1 MNIVFPIE
9 KGVID
14 INYEDEQVRFS
25 YPMLEPVNIILSKKF
40 LEKGIIILNFVIM
53 IEMGKK
59 YKKIAKGDLKLLT
72 KYFMEGKNNYENW
85 ITIKPFSRQLE
96 NLGVQSDLLKNDQGN
111 GKIYATIELKDPVE
125 DFKKKVGLYQVDKG
139 QSSTENIPKKIEFL
153 DNLSDVS
160 ISILDTKEE
169 DREGL
174 ELEQFIEY
182 EYIEGLKLL
191 LQNDYKN
198 ILPNDFVK
206 LRQLNEILYGK
217 YIDLSNAYNETLYSL
232 TSLNEEMRQQAKKY
246 YDEYKLLKKDVYNGR
261 IELKKQSEE
270 LQLEIKENNQENLN
284 IKEDIDKYI
293 SEKKQFKSLLGIN
306 EEEEEEKK
314 DENIMDEND
323 ILIHLLKNLSEK
335 GYDIYK
341 DANLSEKELKL
352 IEGSFDIKNKNNE
365 NVNKDINKIEENK
378 NNTNKKEDKNNLDN
392 KEENK
397 ENIDM
402 NKEEKKNENLNEK
415 GGISS
420 GKKNENGMEEYDYD
434 YDNDDIKENFELGN
448 QVVSLIEKDVNDL
461 YLKKIIEQIK
471 IDQINAIT
479 YNFEK
484 ENEDNPHEITLKI
497 ENGELYC
504 IDGTKFSAWLIKN
517 FSAQ

>member
-1 MNIVFPIE
+1 
-9 KGVID
+9 
-14 INYEDEQVRFS
+14 
-25 YPMLEPVNIILSKKF
+25 
-40 LEKGIIILNFVIM
+40 M

-72 KYFMEGKNNYENW
+72 KYFLEGKNNYENW
-85 ITIKPFSRQLE
+85 ITIKPFTRQLE
-96 NLGVQSDLLKNDQGN
+96 NLGVQSDLLKNDQAN
-111 GKIYATIELKDPVE
+111 GKIYATIELKEPIE
-125 DFKKKVGLYQVDKG
+125 EFKKKVGLYQVDKG
-139 QSSTENIPKKIEFL
+139 QSSSENIPKKIEFL

-261 IELKKQSEE
+261 IELKKQNEE

-306 EEEEEEKK
+306 EEEKEKEE
-314 DENIMDEND
+314 NNMNEND

-341 DANLSEKELKL
+341 DANLTEEEMKL
-352 IEGSFDIKNKNNE
+352 IEGTLDIKNKINNENE
-365 NVNKDINKIEENK
+365 NVNSNKKEENK
-378 NNTNKKEDKNNLDN
+378 NNLNPKEDKNNFDN
-392 KEENK
+392 KEDNK
-397 ENIDM
+397 ENIDINM
-402 NKEEKKNENLNEK
+402 EENKNENLKENER
-415 GGISS
+415 ISS
-420 GKKNENGMEEYDYD
+420 GKKEENENEEYDHD

-479 YNFEK
+479 YKFEK
-484 ENEDNPHEITLKI
+484 ENEENPHEITLKI
-497 ENGELYC
+497 ENGDLYC

-517 FSAQ
+517 FSSQ

>member
-261 IELKKQSEE
+261 IELKKQNEE

-293 SEKKQFKSLLGIN
+293 SEKKQFKRLLGIN
-306 EEEEEEKK
+306 EVEEKK
-314 DENIMDEND
+314 DENNMDEND

-341 DANLSEKELKL
+341 DANLTEEEMKL
-352 IEGSFDIKNKNNE
+352 MEGTLDIKNKINNE
-365 NVNKDINKIEENK
+365 NGNVNSNKKEENK
-378 NNTNKKEDKNNLDN
+378 NNLNLKEDKNNLDN
-392 KEENK
+392 IEENK
-397 ENIDM
+397 ENIDINM
-402 NKEEKKNENLNEK
+402 EENKNENLKENER
-415 GGISS
+415 ISS
-420 GKKNENGMEEYDYD
+420 GKKEENENEEYDYD

-479 YNFEK
+479 YKFEK

-497 ENGELYC
+497 ENGDLYC

-517 FSAQ
+517 FSSQ

>member
-1 MNIVFPIE
+1 
-9 KGVID
+9 
-14 INYEDEQVRFS
+14 
-25 YPMLEPVNIILSKKF
+25 
-40 LEKGIIILNFVIM
+40 M

-72 KYFMEGKNNYENW
+72 KYFLDGKNIYENW
-85 ITIKPFSRQLE
+85 INIKPFTRQLE
-96 NLGVQSDLLKNDQGN
+96 NLGVQSDLLQDDKGN
-111 GKIYATIELKDPVE
+111 GKIYATIELKDNLDE
-125 DFKKKVGLYQVDKG
+125 FKKKVAVYSPDNVDGGGAKN
-139 QSSTENIPKKIEFL
+139 ENENFSKKIEFN

-232 TSLNEEMRQQAKKY
+232 SSLNEEIRQQAKKY
-246 YDEYKLLKKDVYNGR
+246 YEEYKLLKKDVYNGR
-261 IELKKQSEE
+261 IELKKQNEE
-270 LQLEIKENNQENLN
+270 LQLEIKDNNKENSD
-284 IKEDIDKYI
+284 IKEDLEKYI

-306 EEEEEEKK
+306 EEEKENKNEQKEENK
-314 DENIMDEND
+314 DNEND
-323 ILIHLLKNLSEK
+323 MLINLLKNLSEQ
-335 GYDIYK
+335 GYDIFK
-341 DANLSEKELKL
+341 GANLTEEEMKL
-352 IEGSFDIKNKNNE
+352 IEGNFDINNMNE
-365 NVNKDINKIEENK
+365 NEKINQKNDNENNNTGKKEDNINNMNNSNIKSNKKENDEMNPEEEKNEKEEITQENK
-378 NNTNKKEDKNNLDN
+378 N
-392 KEENK
+392 EENG
-397 ENIDM
+397 
-402 NKEEKKNENLNEK
+402 EEL
-415 GGISS
+415 
-420 GKKNENGMEEYDYD
+420 EEYDYD
-434 YDNDDIKENFELGN
+434 NEDIKENFELGN

-479 YNFEK
+479 YTFEK
-484 ENEDNPHEITLKI
+484 ENDDNPHEITLKI

-504 IDGTKFSAWLIKN
+504 VDGTKFSAWLIKN
-517 FSAQ
+517 FAAQ

>member
-1 MNIVFPIE
+1 
-9 KGVID
+9 
-14 INYEDEQVRFS
+14 
-25 YPMLEPVNIILSKKF
+25 
-40 LEKGIIILNFVIM
+40 M

-72 KYFMEGKNNYENW
+72 KYFLEGKNNYENW
-85 ITIKPFSRQLE
+85 ITIKPFTRQLE
-96 NLGVQSDLLKNDQGN
+96 NLGVQNDLLKNDQAN
-111 GKIYATIELKDPVE
+111 GKIYATIELKEPIE
-125 DFKKKVGLYQVDKG
+125 EFKKKVGLYQVDKG
-139 QSSTENIPKKIEFL
+139 QSTSENIPKKIEFL

-261 IELKKQSEE
+261 IELKKQNEE

-293 SEKKQFKSLLGIN
+293 SEKKQFKNLLGIN
-306 EEEEEEKK
+306 EEEKEKEE
-314 DENIMDEND
+314 NNMNEND
-323 ILIHLLKNLSEK
+323 ILIQLLKNLSEK

-341 DANLSEKELKL
+341 DANLTEEEMKL
-352 IEGSFDIKNKNNE
+352 IEGTFDIKNKINNE
-365 NVNKDINKIEENK
+365 NGNVNSNKKEENK
-378 NNTNKKEDKNNLDN
+378 NNLNPKEDKNNFDN

-397 ENIDM
+397 ENIDINM
-402 NKEEKKNENLNEK
+402 EENKNENLKENER
-415 GGISS
+415 ISS
-420 GKKNENGMEEYDYD
+420 GKKEENENEEYDYD

-479 YNFEK
+479 YKFEK
-484 ENEDNPHEITLKI
+484 ENEENPHEITLKI
-497 ENGELYC
+497 ENGDLYC

-517 FSAQ
+517 FSSQ

>member
-1 MNIVFPIE
+1 
-9 KGVID
+9 
-14 INYEDEQVRFS
+14 
-25 YPMLEPVNIILSKKF
+25 
-40 LEKGIIILNFVIM
+40 M
-53 IEMGKK
+53 IEIGKK

-72 KYFMEGKNNYENW
+72 KYFLDGKNIYENW
-85 ITIKPFSRQLE
+85 INIKPFTRQLE
-96 NLGVQSDLLKNDQGN
+96 NLGVQSDLLQNDKGN
-111 GKIYATIELKDPVE
+111 GKIYATIELKDPLDE
-125 DFKKKVGLYQVDKG
+125 FKKKVGVFGEAPNPDLGVG
-139 QSSTENIPKKIEFL
+139 QNENFLKKMEFN

-217 YIDLSNAYNETLYSL
+217 YIDLSNAYNETLYSIS
-232 TSLNEEMRQQAKKY
+232 SLNEEIRQQAKKY
-246 YDEYKLLKKDVYNGR
+246 YEEYKLLKKDVYNGR

-270 LQLEIKENNQENLN
+270 LQLEKKDNNKENSDIKEEM
-284 IKEDIDKYI
+284 EKYI
-293 SEKKQFKSLLGIN
+293 NEKKQFKSLLGIN
-306 EEEEEEKK
+306 EEEENKKEQKEEEK
-314 DENIMDEND
+314 DNTSYEND
-323 ILIHLLKNLSEK
+323 MLINLLKNLSSQ
-335 GYDIYK
+335 GYDIFK
-341 DANLSEKELKL
+341 GANLTEEEMKL
-352 IEGSFDIKNKNNE
+352 IEGTFDMNNMNENENINQKVENIINSSEKKESVINNMNNNNMNSEKKENAEINPEEEKIEKEDNAPDNKN
-365 NVNKDINKIEENK
+365 EENG
-378 NNTNKKEDKNNLDN
+378 
-392 KEENK
+392 EE
-397 ENIDM
+397 
-402 NKEEKKNENLNEK
+402 
-415 GGISS
+415 
-420 GKKNENGMEEYDYD
+420 MEEYDYD
-434 YDNDDIKENFELGN
+434 NEEIKENFELGN

-479 YNFEK
+479 YTFEK
-484 ENEDNPHEITLKI
+484 ESDDNPHEITLKI
-497 ENGELYC
+497 ENGELFC

>member
-1 MNIVFPIE
+1 
-9 KGVID
+9 
-14 INYEDEQVRFS
+14 
-25 YPMLEPVNIILSKKF
+25 
-40 LEKGIIILNFVIM
+40 M

-261 IELKKQSEE
+261 IELKKQNEE

-306 EEEEEEKK
+306 EAEEKK
-314 DENIMDEND
+314 DENNMDEND

-341 DANLSEKELKL
+341 DANLTEEEMKL
-352 IEGSFDIKNKNNE
+352 IEGSFEIKNKNNE

-378 NNTNKKEDKNNLDN
+378 NNSNKKEDKNNLDN

-420 GKKNENGMEEYDYD
+420 GKKKENGMEEYDYD

>member
-1 MNIVFPIE
+1 
-9 KGVID
+9 
-14 INYEDEQVRFS
+14 
-25 YPMLEPVNIILSKKF
+25 
-40 LEKGIIILNFVIM
+40 M

-72 KYFMEGKNNYENW
+72 KYFLEGKNNYENW
-85 ITIKPFSRQLE
+85 ITIKPFTRQLE
-96 NLGVQSDLLKNDQGN
+96 NLGVQSDLLKNDQAN
-111 GKIYATIELKDPVE
+111 GKIYATIELKEPIE
-125 DFKKKVGLYQVDKG
+125 EFKKKVGLYQVDKD
-139 QSSTENIPKKIEFL
+139 QSTSENIPKKIEFL

-261 IELKKQSEE
+261 IELKKQNEE

-306 EEEEEEKK
+306 EEEKEKEE
-314 DENIMDEND
+314 NNMNEND

-341 DANLSEKELKL
+341 DANLTEEEMKL
-352 IEGSFDIKNKNNE
+352 IEGTLDIKNKINNE
-365 NVNKDINKIEENK
+365 NGNVNSNKKEENK
-378 NNTNKKEDKNNLDN
+378 NNLNQKEDKNILDN

-397 ENIDM
+397 ENIDINM
-402 NKEEKKNENLNEK
+402 EENKNENLKENER
-415 GGISS
+415 ISS
-420 GKKNENGMEEYDYD
+420 GKKEENENEEYDYD

-479 YNFEK
+479 YKFEK
-484 ENEDNPHEITLKI
+484 ENEENPHEITLKI
-497 ENGELYC
+497 ENGDLYC

-517 FSAQ
+517 FSSQ

>member
-1 MNIVFPIE
+1 
-9 KGVID
+9 
-14 INYEDEQVRFS
+14 
-25 YPMLEPVNIILSKKF
+25 
-40 LEKGIIILNFVIM
+40 M
-53 IEMGKK
+53 IEIGKK

-72 KYFMEGKNNYENW
+72 KYFLDGKNIYENW
-85 ITIKPFSRQLE
+85 INIKPFARQLE
-96 NLGVQSDLLKNDQGN
+96 NLGVQSDLLQNDKGN
-111 GKIYATIELKDPVE
+111 GKIYATIELKDPLDE
-125 DFKKKVGLYQVDKG
+125 FKKKVGVFGEAPNQDLGVG
-139 QSSTENIPKKIEFL
+139 QNENFLKKMEFN

-217 YIDLSNAYNETLYSL
+217 YIDLSNAYNETLYSIS
-232 TSLNEEMRQQAKKY
+232 SLNEEIRQQAKKY
-246 YDEYKLLKKDVYNGR
+246 YEEYKLLKKDVYNGR

-270 LQLEIKENNQENLN
+270 LQLEIKDNNKENSD
-284 IKEDIDKYI
+284 IKEEMEKYI
-293 SEKKQFKSLLGIN
+293 NEKKQFKSLLGIN
-306 EEEEEEKK
+306 EEEENKKEQKEEEK
-314 DENIMDEND
+314 DNTSYEND
-323 ILIHLLKNLSEK
+323 MLINLLKNLSSQ
-335 GYDIYK
+335 GYDIFK
-341 DANLSEKELKL
+341 GANLTEEEMKL
-352 IEGSFDIKNKNNE
+352 IEGTFDMNNMNENENINQKVENIINSSEKKESDINNMNNNNMNSEKKENAEINPEEEKIEKEDNAPDNKN
-365 NVNKDINKIEENK
+365 EENG
-378 NNTNKKEDKNNLDN
+378 
-392 KEENK
+392 EE
-397 ENIDM
+397 
-402 NKEEKKNENLNEK
+402 
-415 GGISS
+415 
-420 GKKNENGMEEYDYD
+420 MEEYDYD
-434 YDNDDIKENFELGN
+434 NEDIKENFELGN

-479 YNFEK
+479 YTFEK
-484 ENEDNPHEITLKI
+484 ESDDNPHEITLKI
-497 ENGELYC
+497 ENGELFC

>member
-1 MNIVFPIE
+1 
-9 KGVID
+9 
-14 INYEDEQVRFS
+14 
-25 YPMLEPVNIILSKKF
+25 
-40 LEKGIIILNFVIM
+40 M

-72 KYFMEGKNNYENW
+72 KYFLDGKNIYENW
-85 ITIKPFSRQLE
+85 INIKPFTRQLE
-96 NLGVQSDLLKNDQGN
+96 NLGVQSDLLQNDKGN
-111 GKIYATIELKDPVE
+111 GKIYATIELKDPLDE
-125 DFKKKVGLYQVDKG
+125 FKKKVGVFGEAPNPDLGVG
-139 QSSTENIPKKIEFL
+139 QNESFLKKMEFN

-217 YIDLSNAYNETLYSL
+217 YIDLSNAYNETLYSIS
-232 TSLNEEMRQQAKKY
+232 SLNEEIRQQAKKY
-246 YDEYKLLKKDVYNGR
+246 YEEYKLLKKDVYNGR

-270 LQLEIKENNQENLN
+270 LQLEIKDNNKENSD
-284 IKEDIDKYI
+284 IKEEMEKYI
-293 SEKKQFKSLLGIN
+293 NEKKQFKSLLGIN
-306 EEEEEEKK
+306 EEEENKKEQKEEEK
-314 DENIMDEND
+314 DNTSYEND
-323 ILIHLLKNLSEK
+323 MLINLLKNLSSQ
-335 GYDIYK
+335 GYDIFK
-341 DANLSEKELKL
+341 GTNLTEEEMKL
-352 IEGSFDIKNKNNE
+352 IEGTFDMNNMNENENINQKVENIINSSEKKESVINNMNNNNMNSEKKENAEINPEEEKIEKEDNAPDNKN
-365 NVNKDINKIEENK
+365 EENG
-378 NNTNKKEDKNNLDN
+378 
-392 KEENK
+392 EE
-397 ENIDM
+397 
-402 NKEEKKNENLNEK
+402 
-415 GGISS
+415 
-420 GKKNENGMEEYDYD
+420 MEEYDYD
-434 YDNDDIKENFELGN
+434 NEDIKENFELGN

-479 YNFEK
+479 YTFEK
-484 ENEDNPHEITLKI
+484 ESDDNPHEITLKI
-497 ENGELYC
+497 ENGELFC

>member
-261 IELKKQSEE
+261 IELKKQNEE

-306 EEEEEEKK
+306 ETEEKK
-314 DENIMDEND
+314 DENNMDEND

-341 DANLSEKELKL
+341 DANLTEEELKL

>member
-1 MNIVFPIE
+1 
-9 KGVID
+9 
-14 INYEDEQVRFS
+14 
-25 YPMLEPVNIILSKKF
+25 
-40 LEKGIIILNFVIM
+40 M

-72 KYFMEGKNNYENW
+72 KYFLEGKNIYENW
-85 ITIKPFSRQLE
+85 INIKPFIRQLE
-96 NLGVQSDLLKNDQGN
+96 NLGVQSDLLKDDQGN
-111 GKIYATIELKDPVE
+111 GKIYATIELKDPVDE
-125 DFKKKVGLYQVDKG
+125 FKNKVGLFQSDKDI
-139 QSSTENIPKKIEFL
+139 SKNENLPKKIEFN
-153 DNLSDVS
+153 DNISDVS

-232 TSLNEEMRQQAKKY
+232 SSLNEEIRQQAKKY

-270 LQLEIKENNQENLN
+270 LQLEIKDNNQENIA

-306 EEEEEEKK
+306 EEEKKEEKQEAEK
-314 DENIMDEND
+314 ND
-323 ILIHLLKNLSEK
+323 INENEMLINLLKTLSDK
-335 GYDIYK
+335 GFDIYK
-341 DANLSEKELKL
+341 GANLTEEEMKL
-352 IEGSFDIKNKNNE
+352 IEGLDIKKNANLE
-365 NVNKDINKIEENK
+365 NNNVNKEEINKNIENK
-378 NNTNKKEDKNNLDN
+378 EDIKNNLDQ
-392 KEENK
+392 K
-397 ENIDM
+397 ENED
-402 NKEEKKNENLNEK
+402 NKNIQNLEGEKNEKEDIIEDN
-415 GGISS
+415 
-420 GKKNENGMEEYDYD
+420 KNENGNGGEDYD
-434 YDNDDIKENFELGN
+434 YENDDIKEDFELGN
-448 QVVSLIEKDVNDL
+448 QVVTLIEKDVNDL

-479 YNFEK
+479 YVFEK

-504 IDGTKFSAWLIKN
+504 IDGTKFSAWLIKH
-517 FSAQ
+517 FSA

>member
-1 MNIVFPIE
+1 
-9 KGVID
+9 
-14 INYEDEQVRFS
+14 
-25 YPMLEPVNIILSKKF
+25 
-40 LEKGIIILNFVIM
+40 M
-53 IEMGKK
+53 IEIGKK

-72 KYFMEGKNNYENW
+72 KYFLDGKNIYENW
-85 ITIKPFSRQLE
+85 INIKPFTRQLE
-96 NLGVQSDLLKNDQGN
+96 NLGVQSDLLQNDKGN
-111 GKIYATIELKDPVE
+111 GKIYATIELKDPLDE
-125 DFKKKVGLYQVDKG
+125 FKKKVGVFWEAPNPDLGVG
-139 QSSTENIPKKIEFL
+139 QNENFLKKMEFN

-217 YIDLSNAYNETLYSL
+217 YIDLSNAYNETLYSIS
-232 TSLNEEMRQQAKKY
+232 SLNEEIRQQAKKY
-246 YDEYKLLKKDVYNGR
+246 YEEYKLLKKDVYNGR

-270 LQLEIKENNQENLN
+270 LQLEIKDNNKENSD
-284 IKEDIDKYI
+284 IKEEMEKYI
-293 SEKKQFKSLLGIN
+293 NEKKQFKSLLGIN
-306 EEEEEEKK
+306 EEEENKKEQKEEEK
-314 DENIMDEND
+314 DNTSYEND
-323 ILIHLLKNLSEK
+323 MLINLLKNLSSQ
-335 GYDIYK
+335 GYDIFK
-341 DANLSEKELKL
+341 GANLTEEEMKL
-352 IEGSFDIKNKNNE
+352 IEGTFDMNNMNENENINQKVENIINSSEKKESDINNMNNNNMNSEKKENAEINPEEEKIEKEDNAPDNKN
-365 NVNKDINKIEENK
+365 EENG
-378 NNTNKKEDKNNLDN
+378 
-392 KEENK
+392 EE
-397 ENIDM
+397 
-402 NKEEKKNENLNEK
+402 
-415 GGISS
+415 
-420 GKKNENGMEEYDYD
+420 MEEYDYD
-434 YDNDDIKENFELGN
+434 NEDIKENFELGN

-479 YNFEK
+479 YTFEK
-484 ENEDNPHEITLKI
+484 ESDDNPHEITLKI
-497 ENGELYC
+497 ENGELFC

>member
-1 MNIVFPIE
+1 
-9 KGVID
+9 
-14 INYEDEQVRFS
+14 
-25 YPMLEPVNIILSKKF
+25 
-40 LEKGIIILNFVIM
+40 M

-72 KYFMEGKNNYENW
+72 KYFLDGKNIYENW
-85 ITIKPFSRQLE
+85 INIKPFTRQLE
-96 NLGVQSDLLKNDQGN
+96 NLGVQSDLLQDDKGN
-111 GKIYATIELKDPVE
+111 GKIYATIELKDNLDE
-125 DFKKKVGLYQVDKG
+125 FKKKVAVYSPDNVDGGGAKN
-139 QSSTENIPKKIEFL
+139 ENENFSKKIEFN

-232 TSLNEEMRQQAKKY
+232 SSLNEEIRQQAKKY
-246 YDEYKLLKKDVYNGR
+246 YEEYKLLKKDVYNGR
-261 IELKKQSEE
+261 IELKKQNEE
-270 LQLEIKENNQENLN
+270 LQLEIKDNNKENSD
-284 IKEDIDKYI
+284 IKEDLEKYI

-306 EEEEEEKK
+306 EEEKENKNEQKEENK
-314 DENIMDEND
+314 DNEND
-323 ILIHLLKNLSEK
+323 MLINLLKNLSEQ
-335 GYDIYK
+335 GYDIFK
-341 DANLSEKELKL
+341 GANLTEEEMKL
-352 IEGSFDIKNKNNE
+352 IEGTFDINNMNE
-365 NVNKDINKIEENK
+365 NENENINQKNDNENNNTGKKEDNINNMNNSNIKSNKKENDEMNPEEEKNEKEEITQENK
-378 NNTNKKEDKNNLDN
+378 N
-392 KEENK
+392 EENG
-397 ENIDM
+397 
-402 NKEEKKNENLNEK
+402 EEL
-415 GGISS
+415 
-420 GKKNENGMEEYDYD
+420 EEYDYD
-434 YDNDDIKENFELGN
+434 NEDIKENFELGN

-479 YNFEK
+479 YTFEK
-484 ENEDNPHEITLKI
+484 ENDDNPHEITLKI

-517 FSAQ
+517 FAAQ

>member
-1 MNIVFPIE
+1 
-9 KGVID
+9 
-14 INYEDEQVRFS
+14 
-25 YPMLEPVNIILSKKF
+25 
-40 LEKGIIILNFVIM
+40 M
-53 IEMGKK
+53 IEIGKK

-72 KYFMEGKNNYENW
+72 KYFLDGKNIYENW
-85 ITIKPFSRQLE
+85 INIKPFTRQLE
-96 NLGVQSDLLKNDQGN
+96 NLGVQSDLLQNDKGN
-111 GKIYATIELKDPVE
+111 GKIYATIELKDPLDE
-125 DFKKKVGLYQVDKG
+125 FKKKVGVFGEAPNPDLGVG
-139 QSSTENIPKKIEFL
+139 QNENFLKKMEFN

-217 YIDLSNAYNETLYSL
+217 YIDLSNAYNETLYSIS
-232 TSLNEEMRQQAKKY
+232 SLNEEIRQQAKKY
-246 YDEYKLLKKDVYNGR
+246 YEEYKLLKKDVYNGR

-270 LQLEIKENNQENLN
+270 LQLEIKDNNKENSD
-284 IKEDIDKYI
+284 IKEEMEKYI
-293 SEKKQFKSLLGIN
+293 NEKKQFKSLLGIN
-306 EEEEEEKK
+306 EEEENKKEQKEEEK
-314 DENIMDEND
+314 DNTSYEND
-323 ILIHLLKNLSEK
+323 MLINLLKNLSSQ
-335 GYDIYK
+335 GYDIFK
-341 DANLSEKELKL
+341 GANLTEEEMKL
-352 IEGSFDIKNKNNE
+352 IEGTFDMNNVNENENINQKVENIINSSEKKESDINNMNNNNMNSEKKENAEINPEEDKIEKEDNAPDNKN
-365 NVNKDINKIEENK
+365 EENG
-378 NNTNKKEDKNNLDN
+378 
-392 KEENK
+392 EE
-397 ENIDM
+397 
-402 NKEEKKNENLNEK
+402 
-415 GGISS
+415 
-420 GKKNENGMEEYDYD
+420 MEEYDYD
-434 YDNDDIKENFELGN
+434 NEDIKENFELGN

-479 YNFEK
+479 YTFEK
-484 ENEDNPHEITLKI
+484 ESDDNPHEITLKI
-497 ENGELYC
+497 ENGELFC